1 MDRPIDD
8 DLLFPNIDVLV
19 GGLAHMKHLL
29 LLLLVVEEAE
39 WQRVR
44 SSTGEQRLKTWI
56 TTMSVCII
64 LPHLDIVI
72 SRGDEEVAI
81 DLVDWY
87 IMS

>member
-8 DLLFPNIDVLV
+8 DLLFPNIDVPV

-44 SSTGEQRLKTWI
+44 SSTGEQRSKT
-56 TTMSVCII
+56 
-64 LPHLDIVI
+64 
-72 SRGDEEVAI
+72 
-81 DLVDWY
+81 
-87 IMS
+87 